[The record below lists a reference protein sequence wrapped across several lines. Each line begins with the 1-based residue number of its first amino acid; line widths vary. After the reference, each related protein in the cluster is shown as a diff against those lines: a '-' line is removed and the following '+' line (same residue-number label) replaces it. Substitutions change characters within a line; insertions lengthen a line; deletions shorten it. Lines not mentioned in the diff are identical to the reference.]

1 MAQVIRTGVIGN
13 DLLRR
18 WKRFSATL
26 SLSILLFLPCLS
38 STAADPPTE
47 SQIQAAFLLNFT
59 KFIEWP
65 AGSLGASYASF
76 NICVLGNNPFGSAL
90 EQVVAGEVV
99 YGRKVVIQKIER
111 APEAGFCQIV
121 FTGPQDADPKMLA
134 RLGRGVLTVGVG
146 QAFVRNGG
154 MIGFVLENRRVS
166 FEINR
171 AAAESAG
178 LVVSSRLLAVAKA
191 VTK

>member
-1 MAQVIRTGVIGN
+1 MAQVIGTRLSRITLPACLA
-13 DLLRR
+13 LLL
-18 WKRFSATL
+18 A
-26 SLSILLFLPCLS
+26 LFPCLTS
-38 STAADPPTE
+38 AAAEAPTE

-65 AGSLGASYASF
+65 AGSLGAPYSSF
-76 NICVLGNNPFGSAL
+76 NICILGNKPFGGAID
-90 EQVVAGEVV
+90 QVVAGEVV
-99 YGRKVVIQKIER
+99 YGRKVGIQKLDRE
-111 APEAGFCQIV
+111 PEAGFCQIV
-121 FTGPQDADPKMLA
+121 FTGPQDYDPKMLA

-146 QAFVRNGG
+146 QSFIRNGG

-178 LVVSSRLLAVAKA
+178 LVISSRLLAVAKA

>member
-1 MAQVIRTGVIGN
+1 MAQVIGTRLSRITLPVCLA
-13 DLLRR
+13 LL
-18 WKRFSATL
+18 AL
-26 SLSILLFLPCLS
+26 LPCLPS
-38 STAADPPTE
+38 IAAEPPTE

-65 AGSLGASYASF
+65 AGALGAPYASF
-76 NICVLGNNPFGSAL
+76 NICILGNNPFGGAL
-90 EQVVAGEVV
+90 DQVVAGEVV
-99 YGRKVVIQKIER
+99 YGRKVVVQKIER
-111 APEAGFCQIV
+111 EPEPGFCQIV
-121 FTGPQDADPKMLA
+121 FTGPQDSDPKMLG

-178 LVVSSRLLAVAKA
+178 LVISSRLLAVAKA
-191 VTK
+191 VTR